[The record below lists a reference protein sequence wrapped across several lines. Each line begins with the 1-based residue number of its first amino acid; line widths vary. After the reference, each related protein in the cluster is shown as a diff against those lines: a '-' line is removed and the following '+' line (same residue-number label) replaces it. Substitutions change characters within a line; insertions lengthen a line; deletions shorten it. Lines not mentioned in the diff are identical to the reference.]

1 MYFDIL
7 IELYDGDIEK
17 TNLFTDTDKLKT
29 YLYKI
34 LDKED
39 AEFLLEN
46 GKVVID
52 DYTLYLD
59 SATY

>member
-17 TNLFTDTDKLKT
+17 TSLFTDTDKLKT
-29 YLYKI
+29 YLCNI

>member
-17 TNLFTDTDKLKT
+17 TTLFTDEDKLKT
-29 YLYKI
+29 YLYNI
-34 LDKED
+34 LDSED

-59 SATY
+59 SVSY